1 MGLEDAKKFVDL
13 VYSDKG
19 LREKMKVSKTDEERK
34 KISDDLGLS
43 FVKEDLEK
51 AFSAKTELSDEDLDA
66 VAGGGS
72 AVWVG
77 LISGIVGGTATVGIG
92 AVAAGAGV
100 AAAFAACGW

>member
-1 MGLEDAKKFVDL
+1 MGFDDAKKFVDL
-13 VYSDKG
+13 VYSDKK
-19 LREKMKVSKTDEERK
+19 LRDRMKVSKTDEERK

-51 AFSAKTELSDEDLDA
+51 AFSAKTELSDEDLDT
-66 VAGGGS
+66 VAGGSS

-77 LISGIVGGTATVGIG
+77 IGVGVAGGVVGV
-92 AVAAGAGV
+92 VAAGAGV

>member
-1 MGLEDAKKFVDL
+1 MGLEDAKKFVEL
-13 VYSDKG
+13 VYSDKK

-43 FVKEDLEK
+43 FAKEDLEK
-51 AFSAKTELSDEDLDA
+51 AFSSKTELSDEDLDA

-77 LISGIVGGTATVGIG
+77 LISGIVGGTVGTGIA
-92 AVAAGAGV
+92 AVGAGAAVVG
-100 AAAFAACGW
+100 AFAACGW